1 MGLSQTDKKP
11 RAISLAQAYEHIVRW
26 YSENL
31 SLLRQRTADGEYAG
45 KSDALIK
52 ALPPASGLTDLEIR
66 AVLGE
71 VIYGNLE
78 WAYHETDGQ
87 YKMAA
92 YAHGALE
99 AAGLGWSLSEA
110 ERQELKDSKL
120 WPYLIINK
128 E

>member
-1 MGLSQTDKKP
+1 MGEREYGKK
-11 RAISLAQAYEHIVRW
+11 
-26 YSENL
+26 SE
-31 SLLRQRTADGEYAG
+31 
-45 KSDALIK
+45 ALIR
-52 ALPPASGLTDLEIR
+52 ARPPASQLSDLEQR

-99 AAGLGWSLSEA
+99 AAGLSWSIGESEGQKLA
-110 ERQELKDSKL
+110 DSGL
-120 WPYLIINK
+120 WPYLIINR
-128 E
+128 